1 MGRTEKGFAMI
12 FILTLIFTL
21 ASCTGKTDGVTYSN
35 AGGGETYSFTF
46 LDDSSFF
53 MHYHM
58 EQNKGWD
65 SLLSDENLSSPVT
78 FTIVYDYD
86 VISGTYEGRPGK
98 DGELRMNVKKRISI
112 PEDSQMGSKI
122 TNALMAGN
130 STMSVTND
138 DYPLV
143 PSSGEEGI
151 NGTVKGKILSI
162 GNLKFKKSSAIP
174 R

>member
-86 VISGTYEGRPGK
+86 VISGTYEGRPEK

-112 PEDSQMGSKI
+112 PDER
-122 TNALMAGN
+122 N
-130 STMSVTND
+130 
-138 DYPLV
+138 
-143 PSSGEEGI
+143 E
-151 NGTVKGKILSI
+151 
-162 GNLKFKKSSAIP
+162 